1 MSLFYIALG
10 GRLGAVLRFL
20 LTEYVN
26 NNISNLMPFGTL
38 VVNVLGCFLIG
49 CIAGFFASKSS
60 PMFLFF
66 VIGFLGS
73 FTTMSAFSIQTIELF
88 NSNTLSTSDVKRFSI
103 LLISSTVSSDS
114 FFLFFSAKFIILA
127 VCK

>member
-1 MSLFYIALG
+1 MSLLYIALG
-10 GRLGAVLRFL
+10 GGLGAVLRFL

-26 NNISNLMPFGTL
+26 NNISNFIPLGTL
-38 VVNVLGCFLIG
+38 SVNVLGCFIVG

-60 PMFLFF
+60 PMYFFF

-88 NSNTLSTSDVKRFSI
+88 NSNIVSGITYVILTFSFTI
-103 LLISSTVSSDS
+103 VATYIGLTV
-114 FFLFFSAKFIILA
+114 FSK
-127 VCK
+127 

>member
-1 MSLFYIALG
+1 MSLLYIALG
-10 GRLGAVLRFL
+10 GGLGAVLRFL

-26 NNISNLMPFGTL
+26 NNISNFIPLGTL
-38 VVNVLGCFLIG
+38 SVNVLGCFIVG

-60 PMFLFF
+60 PIYFFF

-88 NSNTLSTSDVKRFSI
+88 NSNIISGITYVILTFSFTI
-103 LLISSTVSSDS
+103 VATYIGLTV
-114 FFLFFSAKFIILA
+114 FLK
-127 VCK
+127 